1 MIEIDEETVDKAI
14 DDIMGDDPVRDG
26 ETQSAGGAQ
35 VPKAA
40 AGAEPS
46 RRVYELIC
54 KDCGVKFGSAGP
66 AARYCPACRKKRT
79 SPPANDRQVKT
90 GNKTEPEGAG
100 DVENGKDQA
109 QKAWDELDEATAGS
123 SKPAPEPPDPADMET
138 EEVVTRLADGM
149 RKEPGDVALALY
161 KAARDA
167 RGPRGSRRG
176 S

>member
-1 MIEIDEETVDKAI
+1 M
-14 DDIMGDDPVRDG
+14 
-26 ETQSAGGAQ
+26 
-35 VPKAA
+35 PKAT

-54 KDCGVKFGSAGP
+54 KDCGAKFGSAGQ

-79 SPPANDRQVKT
+79 SPPANDRQMKT
-90 GNKTEPEGAG
+90 GDKTEPEGAG

-161 KAARDA
+161 QAARDVA
-167 RGPRGSRRG
+167 RAAGIQTRILIETMYEIDQVLSHVGG
-176 S
+176 V